1 MLNEIDLSR
10 VDLNLLVLFEA
21 VLGERNVGRT
31 ASRLNLSPSAISHGL
46 GRLRRLLND
55 PLFLRTPKGVVPTDR
70 AMELADAIS
79 EILARVRRV
88 VATAEPFDAATSARR
103 FTIGAP
109 DGASAVFLPPLL
121 SELQRSAP
129 RVDLGVRQLLPVP
142 SGQSIAQAW
151 DPTLRELETR
161 AIDIA
166 VLPLDDIPARFVAQT
181 LYEEEFVIA
190 MRTRHPF
197 ATDPSLRRYCQMR
210 HLVVSM
216 TGDTHGFV
224 DDALE
229 KSGAARQVAL
239 TVPNFMMA
247 LATIA
252 ESDLI
257 SALPRRFVAMHAARF
272 GVTSTPAPLRLP
284 RFRIRAIASKAAMMD
299 VGLAWLFATLRNVV
313 QTDAATSGRRRKRAQ
328 DRAA

>member
-1 MLNEIDLSR
+1 
-10 VDLNLLVLFEA
+10 LNLLVLFEA
-21 VLGERNVGRT
+21 VLGERHVGRA

-70 AMELADAIS
+70 ATELADAVG

-88 VATAEPFDAATSARR
+88 VATAEPFDAATSTRR

-121 SELQRSAP
+121 SEMRRSAP
-129 RVDLGVRQLLPVP
+129 RIDLGVRQLLPVP
-142 SGQSIAQAW
+142 SGRSIAQAW

-181 LYEEEFVIA
+181 LYEEDFVIA
-190 MRTRHPF
+190 MRVRHPF

-210 HLVVSM
+210 HLVVSQ

-224 DDALE
+224 DDALQ
-229 KSGAARQVAL
+229 KLGAARQVAL

-257 SALPRRFVAMHAARF
+257 TAVPRRFAAMHGARF
-272 GVTSTPAPLRLP
+272 GVVSAPAPLRLP
-284 RFRIRAIASKAAMMD
+284 HFHIRAIASKAAMMD
-299 VGLAWLFATLRNVV
+299 AGLAWLFATLRAVV
-313 QTDAATSGRRRKRAQ
+313 TADAATSNRPRRRKRA
-328 DRAA
+328 A